1 VKGRRP
7 LATHKAHATPTKD
20 FFVRMI
26 TKDISLE
33 DCILD
38 LIDNCLDGAR
48 KLSRATT
55 QQPTPDN
62 YSGFTADVNFNVS
75 QFEIVDNCGGITIS
89 EAIDYA
95 FHFGRRL
102 DAPTQGDYSIGLYG
116 IGMKRAIFKMGDEI
130 EIYSS
135 TYTEAFRTN
144 IDVREW
150 LSRPPIVAE
159 DGSTTEDWDFELN
172 DAEVNAEGAGT
183 SIVIKQLH
191 PSISAQ
197 FANPEFANGLARIV
211 ARDYAQF
218 LSKGFEIRINQR
230 RITGFNF
237 TVRESADFRPVRV
250 SYEDESGVK
259 VEIIAGMAGPP
270 PDDLTP
276 ADYRAP
282 DYYGW
287 FVICNDRVIV
297 AADKTDQTV
306 WGDGD
311 FPAWHYQYNG
321 FLGVVSFSS
330 KDPNL
335 LPWTTTKRDV
345 EGSNPTYRRAIERM
359 KDATRSW
366 IKYTNDRKSDLIS
379 AKEHEAKALAKPLF
393 QVASRPT
400 LKVPRV
406 TPTSRLVALSTI
418 QYQKP
423 TSEVIKVKRLLGNSS
438 MPNYQVGINTFD
450 YFVKNESGD

>member
-1 VKGRRP
+1 M
-7 LATHKAHATPTKD
+7 ATHKAHATPTKD

-48 KLSRATT
+48 KSNRTSS
-55 QQPTPDN
+55 QQPTPNN
-62 YSGFTADVNFNVS
+62 YRGFKANVDFNENR
-75 QFEIVDNCGGITIS
+75 FAIVDNCGGITIS

-102 DAPTQGDYSIGLYG
+102 DAPTEGDYSIGLYG

-135 TYTEAFRTN
+135 TDTEAFRTK

-159 DGSTTEDWDFELN
+159 DDSTTEDWDFELN
-172 DAEVNAEGAGT
+172 DAEVNAEPGT
-183 SIVIKQLH
+183 SIVISKLH

-218 LSKGFEIRINQR
+218 LSKGFEIYINQR
-230 RITGFNF
+230 LITGFNF
-237 TVRESADFRPVRV
+237 TVRESADFKPVRV
-250 SYEDESGVK
+250 SYEDESGVE
-259 VEIIAGMAGPP
+259 VEIIAGMSGAP
-270 PDDLTP
+270 PDDLAP
-276 ADYRAP
+276 ADHRVA

-297 AADKTDQTV
+297 AGDKTDQTV

-311 FPAWHYQYNG
+311 FPTWHYQYNG

-345 EGSNPTYRRAIERM
+345 DGSNPTYRRAIEKM

-366 IKYTNDRKSDLIS
+366 IKYTNDRKSDLMA
-379 AKEHEAKALAKPLF
+379 AKEHEAKAIAKPLF
-393 QVASRPT
+393 QVTSSPK
-400 LKVPRV
+400 LKVPSV
-406 TPTSRLVALSTI
+406 TQTSQLVALSSI

-423 TSEVIKVKRLLGNSS
+423 TSDVIKVKKLLGNSS
-438 MPNYQVGINTFD
+438 MPNYQVGIRTFD
-450 YFVKNESGD
+450 YFVKNESED